1 VRRLPPG
8 RLKALLSGFKKFMLR
23 GNVIDLAVAVIL
35 GAAFGSVVNSLVK
48 DIIMPLV
55 TAIFGKQDYSA
66 LIWTLNRSQIRYGDL
81 VTNLIN
87 FLCIGAT
94 VYFLVVAPVNHLTER
109 RRRARGEVVQEEPEE
124 TEKVLLAEIRD
135 ILAQQRSGS

>member
-1 VRRLPPG
+1 M
-8 RLKALLSGFKKFMLR
+8 LSGFKKFMLR

-35 GAAFGSVVNSLVK
+35 GAAFGAVVNSLVK
-48 DIIMPLV
+48 DIVMPLV

-66 LIWTLNRSQIRYGDL
+66 LIWTLNKSQIRYGDL
-81 VTNLIN
+81 VTNVIN
-87 FLCIGAT
+87 FLCIGSA

-109 RRRARGEVVQEEPEE
+109 RRRSRGEVVPEEPEE